1 MKDGW
6 IIVIFCT
13 TTLSQGV
20 NLPVKAV
27 IIMDLVRIEK

>member
-13 TTLSQGV
+13 STLSQGV

-27 IIMDLVRIEK
+27 IIMDIVRSKK